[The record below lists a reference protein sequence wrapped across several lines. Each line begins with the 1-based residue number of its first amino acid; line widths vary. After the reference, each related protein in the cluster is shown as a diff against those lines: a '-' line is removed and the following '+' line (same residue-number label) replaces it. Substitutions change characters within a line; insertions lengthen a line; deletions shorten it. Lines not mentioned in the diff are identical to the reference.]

1 MTTRKDM
8 RGVKGTSPT
17 SFFFRAVVTNGGSKG
32 LNLTEFL
39 SDWLQV
45 RISVVKEGDHQI
57 TLLIEDT
64 GVLKV

>member
-8 RGVKGTSPT
+8 RGTKGSSLTP
-17 SFFFRAVVTNGGSKG
+17 FFFRAVVTNGGSKG

-45 RISVVKEGDHQI
+45 RISVVKKNDSSI
-57 TLLIEDT
+57 VLLIEDT
-64 GVLKV
+64 GVLKA